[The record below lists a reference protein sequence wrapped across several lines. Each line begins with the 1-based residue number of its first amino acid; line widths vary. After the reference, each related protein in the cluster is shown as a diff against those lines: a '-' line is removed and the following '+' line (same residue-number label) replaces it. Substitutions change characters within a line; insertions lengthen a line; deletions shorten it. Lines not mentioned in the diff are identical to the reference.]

1 MVTWCALELNAL
13 VSCGFDNSNKVV
25 KITSEYFETED
36 GRVFYHETPLEIV
49 PTLEEFQEMYD
60 KAEKFFKEDE

>member
-1 MVTWCALELNAL
+1 M
-13 VSCGFDNSNKVV
+13 KII

-36 GRVFYHETPLEIV
+36 GRVVYHETPLEIV